1 MPDSGLFIG
10 WGQVVRGRE
19 GPAVDSFN
27 ETVGY
32 LGQLQG
38 DGRIEDFELCFLD
51 PHGGDL
57 DGFMLL
63 RGSAEQIDAVRRDDE
78 FQRNMLRADLVV
90 ENLGIVGAALGGRIA
105 QQMALYQ
112 EEIGALA

>member
-10 WGQVVRGRE
+10 WGKVVRGRE

-63 RGSAEQIDAVRRDDE
+63 RGSAEQMDAVRRDEE
-78 FQRNMLRADLVV
+78 FQHHMLRADLFVD
-90 ENLGIVGAALGGRIA
+90 NLGVIGAALGERIA

-112 EEIGALA
+112 EEVGALA

>member
-10 WGQVVRGRE
+10 WGQVARGRE
-19 GPAVDSFN
+19 GRAVDSFN

-38 DGRIEDFELCFLD
+38 DGRIEDFEVCLLE

-57 DGFMLL
+57 AGFMLL
-63 RGSAEQIDAVRRDDE
+63 RGSSEQMDAVRHDSE
-78 FQRNMLRADLVV
+78 FERLMLRADLIV
-90 ENLGIVGAALGGRIA
+90 ENLGLISAFVGDGVAR
-105 QQMALYQ
+105 QMALYQ
-112 EEIGALA
+112 EEIGAIA

>member
-1 MPDSGLFIG
+1 MADSGLFIG

-27 ETVGY
+27 DTVGY
-32 LGQLQG
+32 LGQLQA
-38 DGRIEDFELCFLD
+38 DGRIEDFEIVFLD

-57 DGFMLL
+57 NGFMLV
-63 RGSAEQIDAVRRDDE
+63 RGSTEQMDAVRSDDE
-78 FQRNMLRADLVV
+78 FTRYMTRAGLVV
-90 ENLGIVGAALGGRIA
+90 ENLGLVGAALNEQIA
-105 QQMALYQ
+105 RQMAIFQ

>member
-10 WGQVVRGRE
+10 WGQVARGRE

-27 ETVGY
+27 ETVGF

-38 DGRIEDFELCFLD
+38 DGRIEDFELCLLE

-57 DGFMLL
+57 AGFMLL
-63 RGSAEQIDAVRRDDE
+63 RGSAEQMDAVRHDPE
-78 FQRNMLRADLVV
+78 FERLMVRADLFV
-90 ENLGIVGAALGGRIA
+90 EKLGLVSAFIGEGVAR
-105 QQMALYQ
+105 QMSVFQ
-112 EEIGALA
+112 EEVGALA

>member
-1 MPDSGLFIG
+1 MADSGLFIG

-19 GPAVDSFN
+19 GKAVDSFN
-27 ETVGY
+27 ETVGF
-32 LGQLQG
+32 LGHLQA
-38 DGRIEDFELCFLD
+38 DGRIEDFEICLLD

-63 RGSAEQIDAVRRDDE
+63 RGSAEQMDAVRRDDE
-78 FQRNMLRADLVV
+78 FERHMVRANLNV
-90 ENLGIVGAALGGRIA
+90 ENLGLIGAALGERIA

>member
-1 MPDSGLFIG
+1 MADAGLFIG
-10 WGQVVRGRE
+10 FGEPVRGRE

-27 ETVGY
+27 ETVQY

-38 DGRIEDFELCFLD
+38 EGRIENFEICFLD

-57 DGFMLL
+57 GGFMLV
-63 RGSAEQIDAVRRDDE
+63 RGTADQMHAVREDE
-78 FQRNMLRADLVV
+78 QFERNMQRASLVV
-90 ENLGIVGAALGGRIA
+90 DRLGIVRASLGEAIA
-105 QQMALYQ
+105 RQMAMYQ

>member
-1 MPDSGLFIG
+1 MADSGLFIG

-27 ETVGY
+27 DTVNF
-32 LGQLQG
+32 LGQLQA
-38 DGRIEDFELCFLD
+38 DGRIEDFEIVFLE

-57 DGFMLL
+57 GGFMLV
-63 RGSAEQIDAVRRDDE
+63 RGSAEQMNAVRDDDE
-78 FQRNMLRADLVV
+78 FTRTILRADLVV
-90 ENLGIVGAALGGRIA
+90 ENLGVVSAALNERIA
-105 QQMALYQ
+105 SQMAMYQ

>member
-19 GPAVDSFN
+19 GQAVDSFN

-38 DGRIEDFELCFLD
+38 DRRIEDFELCFLE

-57 DGFMLL
+57 AGFMLL
-63 RGSAEQIDAVRRDDE
+63 RGSVEQIDSVRHDQE
-78 FQRNMLRADLVV
+78 FERHMLRADLVV
-90 ENLGIVGAALGGRIA
+90 ERLGVVEAALGERIA

>member
-1 MPDSGLFIG
+1 MADSGLFIG

-27 ETVGY
+27 DTVGY

-38 DGRIEDFELCFLD
+38 EGRIEDFEIVFLE

-57 DGFMLL
+57 DGFMLV
-63 RGSAEQIDAVRRDDE
+63 RGSTAQMDAVRSDDE
-78 FQRNMLRADLVV
+78 FVRNMTRAGLLV
-90 ENLGIVGAALGGRIA
+90 ENLGIVGAALNERIA
-105 QQMALYQ
+105 QQMAIFQ
-112 EEIGALA
+112 EEIGALV

>member
-19 GPAVDSFN
+19 GQAVDSFN
-27 ETVGY
+27 DTVGY

-38 DGRIEDFELCFLD
+38 DGRIEDFEICFLE

-57 DGFMLL
+57 SGFMLL
-63 RGSAEQIDAVRRDDE
+63 RGSAEQIDAVRRDDD
-78 FQRNMLRADLVV
+78 FDRHMLRADLVV
-90 ENLGIVGAALGGRIA
+90 ENLGIISAMLGERIA
-105 QQMALYQ
+105 QQMTLYQ
-112 EEIGALA
+112 EEIGAIA